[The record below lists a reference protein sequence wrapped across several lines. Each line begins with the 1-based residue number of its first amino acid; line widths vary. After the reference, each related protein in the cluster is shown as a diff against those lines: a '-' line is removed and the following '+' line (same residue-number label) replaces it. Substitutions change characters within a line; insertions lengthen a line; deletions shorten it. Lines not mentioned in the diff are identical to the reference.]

1 MPGFRE
7 QLEGVLRTAKGERV
21 LEEAK
26 RLARDPVSKQR
37 IDDLHRKLTGTA
49 PPPPAASTPPRD

>member
-1 MPGFRE
+1 MTRFRE
-7 QLEGVLRTAKGERV
+7 QLEGVLRTTKGERV

-37 IDDLHRKLTGTA
+37 IEDLRGKLTGTGPA
-49 PPPPAASTPPRD
+49 PPAAPTRPRD